1 MNYPGYLIQIKVL
14 EAGFLFE
21 PGEGHFSSQSVVQ
34 LELSGLR
41 TLALTLGTRPA
52 EKTHHNKWCCTGR
65 NEPRLEGTQ
74 LKEAPY

>member
-1 MNYPGYLIQIKVL
+1 MDYPEYLIQTKAL
-14 EAGFLFE
+14 DAGFLLE

-52 EKTHHNKWCCTGR
+52 ENWNSRG
-65 NEPRLEGTQ
+65 Q
-74 LKEAPY
+74 ID